1 MLEMKPARNIVAVT
15 LLAIVSY
22 GCVWGVVGGNPTGRL
37 SDRNGTSRVLDVDS
51 FHVATA
57 ITNAFESHR
66 YRDMALIHTG
76 VLDYT
81 IHGRKFEGGYDLT
94 CMTLTGAITNVALDN
109 GRVLPYVASFY
120 VETEPVSTGHTK
132 VTVRTISSGVPD
144 GRETGV
150 HGGVAGH
157 IRNIPPLRQEEE
169 NILTQIS
176 AYLEVPK

>member
-1 MLEMKPARNIVAVT
+1 
-15 LLAIVSY
+15 
-22 GCVWGVVGGNPTGRL
+22 
-37 SDRNGTSRVLDVDS
+37 
-51 FHVATA
+51 VATA
-57 ITNAFESHR
+57 ITNAFESYR
-66 YRDMALIHTG
+66 YREMALIHTG

-94 CMTLTGAITNVALDN
+94 CMSLLGAITNVVLDN
-109 GRVLPYVASFY
+109 GRVLPYFASFY
-120 VETEPVSTGHTK
+120 VETEPVSENRTK

-157 IRNIPPLRQEEE
+157 VRNIAPLRQEEE
-169 NILTQIS
+169 NVLIQIL